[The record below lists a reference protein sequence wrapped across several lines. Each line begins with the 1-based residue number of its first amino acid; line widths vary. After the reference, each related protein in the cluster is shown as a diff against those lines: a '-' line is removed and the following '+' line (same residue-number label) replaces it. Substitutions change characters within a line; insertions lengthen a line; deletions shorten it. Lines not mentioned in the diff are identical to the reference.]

1 MNIAMRLSATAT
13 LGNCRMLF
21 MCDYVFS
28 KHKRLDNVNW
38 ILLEMKGISIE
49 DKLVFIRP
57 DCNESQIRRS
67 FYKNWFRIGVAT
79 KISIIELMLHLNEG
93 RQYSLPV

>member
-1 MNIAMRLSATAT
+1 
-13 LGNCRMLF
+13 

-28 KHKRLDNVNW
+28 EHKRLDNINW

-57 DCNESQIRRS
+57 DCNELQIRQSFIRS
-67 FYKNWFRIGVAT
+67 GSESESQQRYR
-79 KISIIELMLHLNEG
+79 
-93 RQYSLPV
+93 

>member
-1 MNIAMRLSATAT
+1 
-13 LGNCRMLF
+13 

-28 KHKRLDNVNW
+28 EHKHLDNVNL

-57 DCNESQIRRS
+57 DRNESQIR
-67 FYKNWFRIGVAT
+67 
-79 KISIIELMLHLNEG
+79 
-93 RQYSLPV
+93 